1 MCESVPARI
10 RVKQVAFAVVLWVA
24 WGPMWGH
31 VAPNV
36 AWAETPVE
44 VMLGA
49 AESNLRAGKLARA
62 ELMLKQAHESYPNDG
77 RVDLDYGLLYAQRE
91 QAKEAIVAFN
101 AAIKKNPELRDAF
114 LNLALQNDVIKDYDG
129 ADAAYRAGTTRFP
142 ADLELWAEWGTTLIL
157 AKRYPEAEK
166 ALRHALT
173 LKAKDGQI
181 TSDLAFAVLR
191 QDRAK
196 DAVKLYEAA
205 FATGF
210 TEPDVRRQYGDALAA
225 AGDLKKAEQ
234 IYTELLAKQAQSKEL
249 LYRRAKVRHA
259 LGDNAGAAADEAAM
273 KTAQ

>member
-1 MCESVPARI
+1 MCESVLARI
-10 RVKQVAFAVVLWVA
+10 RVKQVAFAAFVA
-24 WGPMWGH
+24 LSAMWGR
-31 VAPNV
+31 VGSSL

-49 AESNLRAGKLARA
+49 AESNLRAGKLGRA

-91 QAKEAIVAFN
+91 QTKEAVGAFA
-101 AAIKKNPELRDAF
+101 AAIKKNPELRDAY
-114 LNLALQNDVIKDYDG
+114 LNLALQDDVIKDYNG

-173 LKAKDGQI
+173 LHAKDGQI

-196 DAVKLYEAA
+196 ESVKLYEAA

-210 TEPDVRRQYGDALAA
+210 SELDVRRQYGDALAA

-234 IYTELLAKQAQSKEL
+234 IYTELLAKQATSKEL

-259 LGDNAGAAADEAAM
+259 LGDNTGAAADEAAM
-273 KTAQ
+273 KQAQ